1 MILPMLIYNLAAAL
15 FSAGILYLL
24 FRNREERAVERS
36 ILLSIV
42 ELSFLLLSG
51 ILFPMDGFGRIQLM
65 TWGLFVHFP
74 VYLIGSIMLLRR
86 HNKFYSNVL
95 IVIFA
100 LILVVALDAFVV
112 EPHSLELTR
121 IRLTSEKITE
131 PVTVALLADIQTDL
145 PGSFEERV
153 LDLVKSEDPD
163 LILLAGDYLQ
173 IMDPDQ
179 YLASV
184 KVLNELF
191 LEADLSPRLGS
202 VAVRGNVDRNG
213 WKGIFQGMDILLFEE
228 TTTVDL
234 GPLTL
239 TGVDWLDSENP
250 ALEVSGSEKYHIIL
264 GHSPNYS
271 LGAIEGDLLLAGHTH
286 GGQIQLPGIGP
297 VMTLSAV
304 PRSWA
309 SGLSEIHP
317 DQFLLVSRGI
327 GLERGH
333 APRLRFLCH
342 PELIMIDLLPLENES
357 E

>member
-1 MILPMLIYNLAAAL
+1 MTIPLLIYNLAATL
-15 FSAGILYLL
+15 FTAGIFYFLY
-24 FRNREERAVERS
+24 RNQEERAVERS

-42 ELSFLLLSG
+42 ELSFLLLGG

-74 VYLIGSIMLLRR
+74 IYLIGTIILLRR
-86 HNKFYSNVL
+86 HYKFYTNIL

-100 LILVVALDAFVV
+100 LVLVVAIDAFLV
-112 EPHSLELTR
+112 EPHSLEVTR
-121 IRLTSEKITE
+121 ITLSSEKITE
-131 PVTVALLADIQTDL
+131 PVKVALLADIQTDL

-153 LDLVKSEDPD
+153 LDLVKAEDPD

-184 KVLNELF
+184 KVLNRLF
-191 LEADLSPRLGS
+191 LEADLSPQLGS

-213 WKGIFQGMDILLFEE
+213 WMGIFQGMDVLLFEE
-228 TTTVDL
+228 TKTIDL
-234 GPLTL
+234 GPLTI

-286 GGQIQLPGIGP
+286 GGQVQLPGIGP
-297 VMTLSAV
+297 ILTLSAV

-317 DQFLLVSRGI
+317 GQFLLVSRGI